1 MATREVVV
9 LDAVCAPI
17 GKLGG
22 AQSHFRPDDLA
33 ARTLT
38 ALVGRHVF
46 DPFTIDGVVFGAA
59 NQSGE
64 DNRNVARM
72 AVLLVGGPTSIPGN
86 TVNRL

>member
-22 AQSHFRPDDLA
+22 AQPHFRPDDLA

-38 ALVGRHVF
+38 ALVGRHVLI
-46 DPFTIDGVVFGAA
+46 PSLSKEWCSVRPINRVRTIA
-59 NQSGE
+59 
-64 DNRNVARM
+64 
-72 AVLLVGGPTSIPGN
+72 T
-86 TVNRL
+86 